1 MKCLPLSKPKA
12 NGDKGDSGK
21 EPKLHQVEEWREK
34 NLGRNHAQ
42 SGNITHLANKPTV
55 YDYDSVRIRSQK
67 SVWIVTFR
75 ILSSSIWYE
84 KNIIN
89 LSIIKDL

>member
-42 SGNITHLANKPTV
+42 SGTIWPTNQQCMIMIQSELEV
-55 YDYDSVRIRSQK
+55 RSQ
-67 SVWIVTFR
+67 FG
-75 ILSSSIWYE
+75 L
-84 KNIIN
+84 
-89 LSIIKDL
+89 